1 MPRRATSATALIVNF
16 FITASLDAAKQAL
29 DTAKAIITARE
40 GVAGTLPLSGDS
52 TKMPRRRRERRALQ
66 GGLPGVTAAPATT
79 GAATVAGVGP
89 TAMTPAAPRR
99 RRGRAA
105 NAVRTGEAPGVTEL
119 PPQVPAEE

>member
-1 MPRRATSATALIVNF
+1 MPRRSTSATALIVNF

-29 DTAKAIITARE
+29 ETAKAIITARE

-52 TKMPRRRRERRALQ
+52 TKTPRRRRERRALQ
-66 GGLPGVTAAPATT
+66 GGLPGTTAATTPSGPAT
-79 GAATVAGVGP
+79 GLSAVA
-89 TAMTPAAPRR
+89 PAVPRR

-105 NAVRTGEAPGVTEL
+105 SATVPVQPL